1 MIRGIQAPLLLTHL
15 TDIRQ
20 PKLSAASSVTS
31 TQKSTATTQG
41 CDNSGGSAIIKL
53 SDTQQEA
60 SSLIYPREGAAT
72 AKAADS
78 FYWTF
83 SFSMSIKQQ
92 RAGSLTYT
100 EKGTATANGPDSSRE
115 PATDVESPT
124 KDEAIDSTRFFVG
137 ELGPNES
144 PLPLMVTFPE
154 CSKLWDEYLFY
165 TV

>member
-20 PKLSAASSVTS
+20 PKLSAASSVIS

-72 AKAADS
+72 A
-78 FYWTF
+78 
-83 SFSMSIKQQ
+83 
-92 RAGSLTYT
+92 
-100 EKGTATANGPDSSRE
+100 NGPDSSRE
-115 PATDVESPT
+115 STTDVESPT